1 MTPTRAAAFPAP
13 SDLSDDQLL
22 AKLLELQ
29 QRTRVMLMQ
38 YQIRNGSF
46 SVMARQARKS
56 ISNTEVLSE
65 LFELFIN
72 LQEFASVAKQ
82 RKVLDEA
89 SMTRS
94 GEQSSTGAAA
104 TSRRHR
110 GGADDPEKAAVP
122 ENRPAPA
129 APSEPDDTVRGDEI
143 DAKVSDDFF
152 RNLDK

>member
-1 MTPTRAAAFPAP
+1 MNSKQAPAFPSP
-13 SDLSDDQLL
+13 SELSDDQLL

-46 SVMARQARKS
+46 SEMARQARNV

-72 LQEFASVAKQ
+72 LQEFATVAKQ

-89 SMTRS
+89 SLTRS

-104 TSRRHR
+104 TSRRH
-110 GGADDPEKAAVP
+110 GGDAGTAEKR
-122 ENRPAPA
+122 ETSEDQPA
-129 APSEPDDTVRGDEI
+129 ADISKEPAKTTRGDEI
-143 DAKVSDDFF
+143 DAKVSSDFF
-152 RNLDK
+152 SNLDK

>member
-22 AKLLELQ
+22 ARLLELQ

-110 GGADDPEKAAVP
+110 GGAEAPTEGVAAG
-122 ENRPAPA
+122 NIRAPVSPGEA
-129 APSEPDDTVRGDEI
+129 ADTMRGDEI